1 MQPHLFGQMEP
12 TTINQQKNKTDKGV
26 GKSELDQQDFLK
38 LLVTQLQNQDP
49 LNPTDQAEFMSQT
62 TAFSQLNEMTSMKK
76 KKKKMLELLQY

>member
-38 LLVTQLQNQDP
+38 LLVTQLQNQHP
-49 LNPTDQAEFMSQT
+49 LKPTDQA
-62 TAFSQLNEMTSMKK
+62 
-76 KKKKMLELLQY
+76 